1 MLIASLIR
9 FVMDQNVNALV
20 DYLGAC
26 ERVFRAPIPLV
37 YTRHTGR
44 FITSFM
50 VLVPLAMWEPMRGTW
65 NHWGTI
71 PASAALAVFLF
82 GIEELGIQ
90 IEEPFGILPLEALCD
105 GSIEGVVM
113 DMRASYTKGHFG
125 PIDPVGQVDAPAAA
139 PVPMGAGAGDALYA
153 GFK

>member
-105 GSIEGVVM
+105 GSIETVVA
-113 DMRASYTKGHFG
+113 DMKASCDKQHFG
-125 PIDPVGQVDAPAAA
+125 PLA
-139 PVPMGAGAGDALYA
+139 
-153 GFK
+153 